1 MDETTLKIAI
11 AAFMHDIGK
20 FADKDVFNISDQ
32 FLIDNADLYQPHY
45 KGNYTHRHALYTAA
59 FIDNIEKLLPR
70 KFNQANWG
78 LEDSF
83 VNLAAGHHK
92 PETTMQW
99 IIAMADRISSGWDR
113 DDFDKKYNNAV
124 AWQNYKQT
132 RLLPIFER
140 LMCEEES
147 EPETSDKYSYCY
159 PLKEISPMNIF
170 PGTKNQVH
178 PKDNQTAIE
187 EYRGLFL
194 DFVDA
199 LENLL
204 HKEENLELWFEHFDS
219 LMMVFISAIPA
230 ARAGN
235 VIPDVSLYDHSKIT
249 AALAVALYLY
259 HQHTDSMTIDAIKDY
274 DIKKFLLISGDF
286 YGIQSFIFNDSGEAG
301 KNRAKILRGRSFAV
315 SLFSELAADMLCRR
329 IGIPSASLLLNAAGK
344 FTIIAPNTE
353 AAKKTVVDVE
363 SRVNEWLMKISYGE
377 NAIGITFVEA
387 SPQDFVKERF
397 IDLWDRLNKEMEKK
411 KFQKIDIDRLGG
423 VVAEGY
429 LNSFHNDLAHPLC
442 PFCGKRPSCPELEH
456 SDFAGDTLSI
466 CKVCRD
472 HIFLGTNLVNISK
485 KNKDAEKDEKR
496 IAIANHDADIKG
508 EKLLEPIFGEYQV
521 FFPDRKLN
529 EMARSGQLLKYWD
542 ISIDRK
548 GVVAR
553 DVTARFINGYV
564 PVYIEEDFNDDRL
577 FEGSKS
583 DEKKEERIDQMKKDV
598 LKTFEHISN
607 KALNHKENG
616 GGYCGIEAL
625 GILKADVDQLGL
637 LMSCGFKKEQF
648 TISRLATVSRQLN
661 FYFAVYLPHLLKT
674 DERFMDIY
682 TVFAGGDD
690 LFLIGPWNRIIELV
704 DFLRE
709 SFANYV
715 CHNKDIHFSAG
726 ISLHKPH
733 TPLDKLSGTA
743 EAAIE
748 KSKDNKKDEN
758 KRGDQITLFS
768 ETVDWNEFARLI
780 KIKDTL
786 KLWRKREL
794 IENSMIYRLNDFIRM
809 AESEKQL
816 LEGKGDIYIED
827 MECLKWHALFSYT
840 TERNVG
846 KGLKGDEKD
855 EMIRQF
861 SKAAAWLGKY
871 GGKLK
876 IALWD
881 VIYNYR

>member
-1 MDETTLKIAI
+1 MIDETTLKIAI
-11 AAFMHDIGK
+11 AGFMHDIGK
-20 FADKDVFNISDQ
+20 FADKDVFNISEQ

-45 KGNYTHRHALYTAA
+45 MGNYTHRHAVYTAA
-59 FIDNIEKLLPR
+59 FIDHFEKLLPK
-70 KFNQANWG
+70 KFNKANWG
-78 LEDSF
+78 FDDSF
-83 VNLAAGHHK
+83 MNLAAGHHK
-92 PETTMQW
+92 AETPMQW

-113 DDFDKKYNNAV
+113 EEFDKKYNRAV
-124 AWQNYKQT
+124 AWQDYRKT
-132 RLLPIFER
+132 RLLPIFES
-140 LMCEEES
+140 LMYDFKK
-147 EPETSDKYSYCY
+147 SDDYSCRY
-159 PLKEISPMNIF
+159 PLKETSPDNIF
-170 PGTKNQVH
+170 PGLKKVIH
-178 PKDNQTAIE
+178 PKDNHEAVGEYKKLFE
-187 EYRGLFL
+187 E
-194 DFVDA
+194 FVYA
-199 LENLL
+199 LERLF
-204 HKEENLELWFEHFDS
+204 HKEENLELWFEHLDS
-219 LMMVFISAIPA
+219 LMMIFTSAIPA

-249 AALAVALYLY
+249 AAFAVAIYLY
-259 HQHTDSMTIDAIKDY
+259 HKHTDSMTIEEIKDY
-274 DIKKFLLISGDF
+274 GIKKFLLISGDF
-286 YGIQSFIFNDSGEAG
+286 YGIQSFIFSDSGEAG

-315 SLFSELAADMLCRR
+315 SLFSELAADMLCRE
-329 IGIPSASLLLNAAGK
+329 IGIPSSSLLLNAAGK

-353 AAKKTVVDVE
+353 ATKKTVVDVE
-363 SRVNEWLMKISYGE
+363 SRVNKWLMKISYGE
-377 NAIGITFVEA
+377 NAIGMTFVEA
-387 SPQDFVKERF
+387 SPQDFVKGRF
-397 IDLWDRLNKEMEKK
+397 IDLWDRLNNKMEKK
-411 KFQKIDIDRLGG
+411 KFQKIDINRFGG
-423 VVAEGY
+423 VVEEEY
-429 LNSFHNDLAHPLC
+429 LNSFQNDLVHPLC
-442 PFCGKRPSCPELEH
+442 PFCGKRPSSPELEG
-456 SDFAGDTLSI
+456 SEFAGEGQSI
-466 CKVCRD
+466 CKVCHD
-472 HIFLGTNLVNISK
+472 HIFLGKNLVNLAQ
-485 KNKDAEKDEKR
+485 KDKGSEKDEKR
-496 IAIANHDADIKG
+496 IAITTRDADIKS

-521 FFPDRKLN
+521 FFPDGKLN
-529 EMARSGQLLKYWD
+529 EMARSGQLMKYWD

-548 GVVAR
+548 GVVAK

-564 PVYIEEDFNDDRL
+564 PVYREEDFNDDRL
-577 FEGSKS
+577 FEGRKS

-607 KALNHKENG
+607 KALNLKENG
-616 GGYCGIEAL
+616 GEYCGIEAL

-637 LMSCGFKKEQF
+637 LMSCGLKKEQF
-648 TISRLATVSRQLN
+648 TISRLATMSRQLN

-690 LFLIGPWNRIIELV
+690 LFLIGPWNRIVELV

-715 CHNKDIHFSAG
+715 CHNKEIHFSAG

-748 KSKDNKKDEN
+748 KSKNN
-758 KRGDQITLFS
+758 GRSRITLFA
-768 ETVDWNEFARLI
+768 ETVDWDEFTRLM

-816 LEGKGDIYIED
+816 LEGEDDIYLEN

-846 KGLKGDEKD
+846 KGLKGNEKK
-855 EMIRQF
+855 EMINEF
-861 SKAAAWLGKY
+861 YKVAAWLKEY

-876 IALWD
+876 IALWN